1 LIVYIHPP
9 QWGHV
14 AEWLRSG
21 LQNRLHQFNSGRGLH
36 QSLKA
41 CHPIKARNPVK
52 ALRPIFETGTR
63 LRSRVIVPPDA
74 GRDRAGQTAPD
85 TALMRRSLTE
95 NDRFRRR
102 RASSHAR
109 KNGRA
114 RARPSSHE
122 RAARR
127 EGAPSAGGVPP
138 IGKRNQR
145 PGRTIV
151 VGCLWP
157 RVGDR
162 QVGRRRVLPGN
173 RRNGRSHNV
182 QQSIE
187 LNFTHRDLRLRGEHT
202 VAKFFFFRIEL
213 VAQIVTIRR
222 SRPKNGY
229 WILPFSPPA
238 SLGTASGG
246 KV

>member
-1 LIVYIHPP
+1 MRKSLIVYIHPP

-85 TALMRRSLTE
+85 TALMRRCLTE

-127 EGAPSAGGVPP
+127 EGAPLS
-138 IGKRNQR
+138 RQR
-145 PGRTIV
+145 
-151 VGCLWP
+151 
-157 RVGDR
+157 
-162 QVGRRRVLPGN
+162 
-173 RRNGRSHNV
+173 S
-182 QQSIE
+182 
-187 LNFTHRDLRLRGEHT
+187 THRETESTARPNHCRWLP
-202 VAKFFFFRIEL
+202 VAARW
-213 VAQIVTIRR
+213 R
-222 SRPKNGY
+222 SSG
-229 WILPFSPPA
+229 
-238 SLGTASGG
+238 GTASSPPR
-246 KV
+246 K